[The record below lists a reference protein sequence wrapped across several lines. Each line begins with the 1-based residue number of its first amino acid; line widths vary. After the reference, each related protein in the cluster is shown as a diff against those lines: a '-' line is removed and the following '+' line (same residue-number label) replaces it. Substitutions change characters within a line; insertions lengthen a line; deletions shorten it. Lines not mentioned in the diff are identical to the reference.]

1 MASTY
6 LSWTPSNTG
15 TRTTFTWSFWVKR
28 HGLGS
33 YQKIH
38 DADYNNDANYYCSL
52 YFKNDDT
59 INMSNIDAGSLIFLG
74 LLQENL
80 EM

>member
-6 LSWTPSNTG
+6 LTWTPSNTG

-28 HGLGS
+28 NNLGS

-38 DADYNNDANYYCSL
+38 DADYNNDANYYSSL
-52 YFKNDDT
+52 YFKDDDT
-59 INMSNIDAGSLIFLG
+59 INMSNI
-74 LLQENL
+74 